1 MASTLYAQ
9 VIVPLPME
17 NTFTYRVPATLADS
31 ISQGSRVIIQFGAKR
46 FYTGIVTGISPVP
59 PPPDV
64 MVKDIVLSLDTTPVV
79 RPWQIRFW
87 EWMSSYYLCTIGEV
101 YRRSEERRVG
111 KEC

>member
-46 FYTGIVTGISPVP
+46 FYTGIVTG
-59 PPPDV
+59 
-64 MVKDIVLSLDTTPVV
+64 LSL
-79 RPWQIRFW
+79 IH
-87 EWMSSYYLCTIGEV
+87 I
-101 YRRSEERRVG
+101 
-111 KEC
+111 